1 MSADESADASLR
13 RAEELLERVED
24 ARARVESSDDPGAA
38 LEALSELVEIA
49 KEVEAEL
56 ARAKRAAE
64 AEADADA

>member
-24 ARARVESSDDPGAA
+24 ARARVEASSDPDAA
-38 LEALSELVEIA
+38 LEALSALVEIA